1 MSLKRGLVRNKKY
14 KSAADDDKSGP
25 GYPRRQQWRHFVI
38 HQGPKI
44 SGDREGDSIWKPSN
58 TTETTKWGVC
68 YLALRDFLQNSLGF
82 LDTQLSV
89 AIKDNSD
96 KLDQQ

>member
-25 GYPRRQQWRHFVI
+25 GYPGGQQWRHFVI

-68 YLALRDFLQNSLGF
+68 YLALRDFSIPHFFQTKKDYPVELCGFGF
-82 LDTQLSV
+82 LDL
-89 AIKDNSD
+89 N
-96 KLDQQ
+96 

>member
-68 YLALRDFLQNSLGF
+68 YLALRDFCC
-82 LDTQLSV
+82 SV
-89 AIKDNSD
+89 QKNTE
-96 KLDQQ
+96 